1 MSTYDD
7 QREGP
12 FIHNEDRLTGQAAAE
27 AVETEAVAASASV
40 ELDAAEQEELHE
52 TFSQL
57 GLVAAADAADET
69 PTPAADAG
77 AGGGGGDP
85 GGWEVEAAGGET
97 AGDEVPEAVPA
108 DDE

>member
-1 MSTYDD
+1 MP
-7 QREGP
+7 RAEA
-12 FIHNEDRLTGQAAAE
+12 EEAAE
-27 AVETEAVAASASV
+27 AVTAEAVAASASV
-40 ELDAAEQEELHE
+40 ELDAAEQEALHE

-57 GLVAAADAADET
+57 GLVAADAADET

-77 AGGGGGDP
+77 AGGGDAS

-97 AGDEVPEAVPA
+97 AGDEVPVAVPA

>member
-1 MSTYDD
+1 M
-7 QREGP
+7 EA
-12 FIHNEDRLTGQAAAE
+12 EEAAE
-27 AVETEAVAASASV
+27 AVTAEAVAASVAV

-57 GLVAAADAADET
+57 GLVAAANDAADET

-77 AGGGGGDP
+77 TGGGGGDP
-85 GGWEVEAAGGET
+85 GGWEVDAAGGET

>member
-1 MSTYDD
+1 MT
-7 QREGP
+7 
-12 FIHNEDRLTGQAAAE
+12 
-27 AVETEAVAASASV
+27 ASV

-57 GLVAAADAADET
+57 GLVAAADDAEET
-69 PTPAADAG
+69 PPAADAG
-77 AGGGGGDP
+77 EGGGAGDP

>member
-1 MSTYDD
+1 M
-7 QREGP
+7 
-12 FIHNEDRLTGQAAAE
+12 
-27 AVETEAVAASASV
+27 AASASV

-69 PTPAADAG
+69 PAGGGRGAGAATTPAAGRSRRPA
-77 AGGGGGDP
+77 ARRRATRCP
-85 GGWEVEAAGGET
+85 G
-97 AGDEVPEAVPA
+97 VPA